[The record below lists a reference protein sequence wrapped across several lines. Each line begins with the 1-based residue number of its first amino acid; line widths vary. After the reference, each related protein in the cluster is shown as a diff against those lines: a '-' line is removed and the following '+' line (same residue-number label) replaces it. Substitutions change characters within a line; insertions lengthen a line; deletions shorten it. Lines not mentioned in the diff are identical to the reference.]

1 MPTILGANSATG
13 AYEISNSVRFDD
25 GSSDRLYFDQGS
37 GDDTTARR
45 KWTFS
50 TWIKRS
56 EITSSN
62 HEYFFGVGDYTL
74 IGFRKDDSGEA
85 DDLYIQS
92 QNSGTATALQ
102 TNAKFRDT
110 NAWYHIFA
118 RFDSTQGSA
127 SNRLVAYVNGVE
139 VGSNYGG
146 YGVDQTG
153 SITQNEEDLEIGDSG
168 TRISIG
174 YSPNGTSSFFDG
186 YMAETHLLI
195 GSAKA
200 HTDFGETNDN
210 GVWVPI
216 KTSFATSDYGSN
228 GFKLEYKQTGTSA
241 NSSGIGADTSGNDN
255 HFTVQNLNAQ
265 NVTEDVPTNNFC
277 TFNPLFTGQR
287 GTFSE
292 GNTKLV
298 TNVQG
303 SVNYGQSVIGTF
315 LLTAGKWYWEIEVD
329 AVGSGGNVGI
339 GVNERIDA
347 GIYNNG
353 HNNLGS
359 TGTAFYKSDGN
370 IQIGSGSN
378 ISNTSYTSGDIISV
392 ALDLDNSRI
401 YWAKNGVYQSNGSGT
416 GNPSTGANPITL
428 TSSYDDGWVVFCSKD
443 DTSNNA
449 TFIANFGNYPVAVSS
464 GNTDGKYGIF
474 EYEVPT
480 GFYALCTKRLG
491 EFG

>member
-1 MPTILGANSATG
+1 M
-13 AYEISNSVRFDD
+13 
-25 GSSDRLYFDQGS
+25 
-37 GDDTTARR
+37 
-45 KWTFS
+45 
-50 TWIKRS
+50 
-56 EITSSN
+56 
-62 HEYFFGVGDYTL
+62 
-74 IGFRKDDSGEA
+74 
-85 DDLYIQS
+85 
-92 QNSGTATALQ
+92 SGTYPAQDYQ
-102 TNAKFRDT
+102 TSINNTVA
-110 NAWYHIFA
+110 NVVGA
-118 RFDSTQGSA
+118 RSYST
-127 SNRLVAYVNGVE
+127 
-139 VGSNYGG
+139 
-146 YGVDQTG
+146 
-153 SITQNEEDLEIGDSG
+153 
-168 TRISIG
+168 
-174 YSPNGTSSFFDG
+174 TSYYDG
-186 YMAETHLLI
+186 YMAEVHLIDGQALDP
-195 GSAKA
+195 
-200 HTDFGETNDN
+200 TNFGETNDN
-210 GVWVPI
+210 GVWIP
-216 KTSFATSDYGSN
+216 KEYEGTYGTN
-228 GFKLEYKQTGTSA
+228 GFKLEFKQTGTSA
-241 NSSGIGADTSGNDN
+241 NASGMGADTSGNTN
-255 HFTVQNLNAQ
+255 HFTPSNLAATD
-265 NVTEDVPTNNFC
+265 VTEDVPTNNFC
-277 TFNPLFTGQR
+277 TFNPRFTGQR

>member
-1 MPTILGANSATG
+1 MVFPVVGGNESKVYDVENSLRFNNDDSPKLTFTPSSAGNRRTFTLSVWFKLSVYSTG
-13 AYEISNSVRFDD
+13 ERVLLAADD
-25 GSSDRLYFDQGS
+25 GTGGNNNFDYIAINGNDKLFVYGYEGS
-37 GDDTTARR
+37 ENQQLI
-45 KWTFS
+45 S
-50 TWIKRS
+50 TQ
-56 EITSSN
+56 
-62 HEYFFGVGDYTL
+62 V
-74 IGFRKDDSGEA
+74 
-85 DDLYIQS
+85 
-92 QNSGTATALQ
+92 
-102 TNAKFRDT
+102 FRDPS
-110 NAWYHIFA
+110 AWYHLVVA
-118 RFDSTQGSA
+118 FDTTDGTA
-127 SNRLVAYVNGVE
+127 SNRIKAYVNGNQITDFDTA
-139 VGSNYGG
+139 NYPSENF
-146 YGVDQTG
+146 QTRFNNNNA
-153 SITQNEEDLEIGDSG
+153 Q
-168 TRISIG
+168 RISS
-174 YSPNGTSSFFDG
+174 YPDQDTSYFDG
-186 YMAETHLLI
+186 YMCEYNLVD
-195 GSAKA
+195 GSQLAP
-200 HTDFGETNDN
+200 TSFGEFNDN
-210 GVWVPI
+210 GVWIP
-216 KTSFATSDYGSN
+216 KKYTGRYGTN
-228 GFKLEYKQTGTSA
+228 GFYLEFKQTGTSA

-277 TFNPLFTGQR
+277 TFNPRFTGQR

-464 GNTDGKYGIF
+464 GNTDGKYGTF